1 MLVRLSTGGR
11 CGSTGPN
18 KGMGVVGFGRADLG
32 EQGACLLP
40 VRQGGVRAPW
50 MERIAEDQQGAGLAE
65 AVAGV
70 ALDRQ
75 GPSGG
80 RCLSRTAG
88 VRADLLHVVQPVRR
102 LRPTMPND

>member
-1 MLVRLSTGGR
+1 
-11 CGSTGPN
+11 
-18 KGMGVVGFGRADLG
+18 
-32 EQGACLLP
+32 
-40 VRQGGVRAPW
+40 
-50 MERIAEDQQGAGLAE
+50 
-65 AVAGV
+65 VAGV

-88 VRADLLHVVQPVRR
+88 VRADLLHVAQPVRR